1 MRSKKKFRL
10 LRLCPSKTVL
20 LGGISNGTPGT
31 AIESPGDVAGKL
43 LAAAGH
49 LPPEQ
54 IQVAPVCGLVK
65 LDVETARAKLA
76 AMVEGARPAREQY
89 GS

>member
-1 MRSKKKFRL
+1 MLSI
-10 LRLCPSKTVL
+10 PYS
-20 LGGISNGTPGT
+20 S
-31 AIESPGDVAGKL
+31 
-43 LAAAGH
+43 LAAAEH

-54 IQVAPVCGLVK
+54 IQAAPDCGLVK

-76 AMVEGARPAREQY
+76 AMVEGAQLAREQY